1 MAALRVAHPDTDI
14 DDSVSEY
21 YLAAEIANTTQ
32 GLNIALED
40 EEWTRFA
47 QAGRTLLCAL
57 LLDFARRVDLHKLR
71 KTKRG
76 PKKPRTP
83 RTKYKEKPHI
93 STAKVLAGS

>member
-32 GLNIALED
+32 GLNIAVED
-40 EEWTRFA
+40 EEWARFA
-47 QAGRTLLCAL
+47 QADRTLLCAL
-57 LLDFARRVDLHKLR
+57 LLDLARRVDLHKLR
-71 KTKRG
+71 KNKRG

-83 RTKYKEKPHI
+83 RTHYKGKPHI
-93 STAKVLAGS
+93 STAKVLAGT